1 MKKRWK
7 SASNEVNEPYF
18 FSENATKNNKW
29 FIIKNIPSLPDIFS
43 IDHKT
48 KQHVKISKLEN
59 CDQILKM
66 TALRNGTLARVHIE
80 LVHIVHKD
88 DYLLLPK
95 ASEHMPNLT
104 ANKLA
109 SFGVILYQ

>member
-29 FIIKNIPSLPDIFS
+29 FIIRNIPSLPDIFS

-59 CDQILKM
+59 LWPNFEDDRAQEWDTGASSHWTCSHCPQGWLS
-66 TALRNGTLARVHIE
+66 APSESLRTHA
-80 LVHIVHKD
+80 KFD
-88 DYLLLPK
+88 C
-95 ASEHMPNLT
+95 
-104 ANKLA
+104 
-109 SFGVILYQ
+109 